1 MANVTRRNFIKL
13 AASLGATLAWRS
25 ANVRAAGIQWR
36 ERREFY
42 PQGVASA
49 DPHPDSVILW
59 TRRPPVSDSLAKKLT
74 VEIAEDSAFRKIV
87 AVSKADLSPE
97 SDWTC
102 RILAAGLKPRHEYWY
117 RFTDEHG
124 FGSRVG
130 RTLTAPAYRDS
141 QTVNFAFVSCQNMQ
155 QGAAN
160 AYRRMIWEDEQ
171 KAAGARLSFVLHLG
185 DFVYEVVWYP
195 EDRPKGYYSRSL
207 RDLVRYE
214 SGEKIRDF
222 HVPTTVEDYRAL
234 YRAYLLD
241 PDLQDARARW
251 PFVCM
256 WDNHEFSWKGWQSQQ
271 NFDGVRPAQTR
282 KVAANRA
289 WFEYQP
295 ARVTRTNMFEDR
307 FQTPAVTNVAIR
319 DFDEHGLGL
328 EPGNLKAINSLKLFR
343 SFRYG
348 QNVDLILTDNRSFRS
363 EPVVDQPAFAA
374 FQTGQFPFVVS
385 QDVVEVLD
393 AGRSYQGGQPPEV
406 IRFNGRELPNPR
418 RNSPSQTILGAA
430 QKSWFLSQLRNS
442 KAIWKLWGNSVG
454 MLDWRLDFQN
464 LPDDVGVKWPTTGYA
479 MLSGD
484 DWSGYRNERAEILE
498 FVRRQGISGFA
509 SIAGDRHSFQ
519 AGTLAESLAPKS
531 FRPVG
536 VEFVTGSISAPGLFE
551 AAEYN
556 VTGSNPVRAIYVYQ
570 PAADS
575 RPQAAIN
582 FSLMHGVRASLAL
595 QKTGDVQQA
604 LAQRN
609 AELAPHLSFMDVGGH
624 GYSVVRA
631 GADELE
637 VEFVCIPR
645 PLQRSERVDGGP
657 LRYRVAHRVSR
668 WQNGA
673 APSLERQVI
682 EGTLPLVV

>member
-1 MANVTRRNFIKL
+1 
-13 AASLGATLAWRS
+13 
-25 ANVRAAGIQWR
+25 
-36 ERREFY
+36 
-42 PQGVASA
+42 
-49 DPHPDSVILW
+49 
-59 TRRPPVSDSLAKKLT
+59 
-74 VEIAEDSAFRKIV
+74 
-87 AVSKADLSPE
+87 
-97 SDWTC
+97 
-102 RILAAGLKPRHEYWY
+102 
-117 RFTDEHG
+117 
-124 FGSRVG
+124 
-130 RTLTAPAYRDS
+130 
-141 QTVNFAFVSCQNMQ
+141 MQ

-171 KAAGARLSFVLHLG
+171 KAAGERLSFVLHLG

-282 KVAANRA
+282 KVAANQA

-307 FQTPAVTNVAIR
+307 YQTPAVTNVAIR

-348 QNVDLILTDNRSFRS
+348 RNVDLILTDNRSFRS

-393 AGRSYQGGQPPEV
+393 AGRTYLGGQPPEV

-556 VTGSNPVRAIYVYQ
+556 VTGSNPLRAIYVYQ

-575 RPQAAIN
+575 RPK
-582 FSLMHGVRASLAL
+582 R
-595 QKTGDVQQA
+595 
-604 LAQRN
+604 
-609 AELAPHLSFMDVGGH
+609 
-624 GYSVVRA
+624 
-631 GADELE
+631 
-637 VEFVCIPR
+637 
-645 PLQRSERVDGGP
+645 RSI
-657 LRYRVAHRVSR
+657 SR
-668 WQNGA
+668 
-673 APSLERQVI
+673 
-682 EGTLPLVV
+682 